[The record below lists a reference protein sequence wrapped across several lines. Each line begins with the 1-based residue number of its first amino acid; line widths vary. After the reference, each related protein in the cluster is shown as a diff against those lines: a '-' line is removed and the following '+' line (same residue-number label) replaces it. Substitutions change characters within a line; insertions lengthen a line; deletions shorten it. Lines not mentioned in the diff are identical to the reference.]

1 MDRRPLPTARSRHRS
16 FGIQDPD
23 PLPMQPSRT
32 LRIRYRQSIMPL
44 DDLTLELNTTPRP
57 APAPELEVMTRVL
70 RLPTRSPRQARS
82 IVRMQL
88 DRLSPLPASDTT
100 FDLVALRQ
108 DVGETV
114 YALGILRRSVLAD
127 AAFASQRTVAVTR
140 SIEDQDV
147 VFRFRN
153 AGAVD
158 DREARWLRH
167 APKVAI
173 LCLGLTA
180 VALAGDLRAEQWRER
195 RLPEIAAAKRL
206 AAQEVRQAGEQA
218 SARTDWAAL
227 ERADAATRFLCV
239 GGRIRAAAPAGVAVT
254 SATADPQQV
263 TLTMAGANGAALAN
277 AGGRAAPGA
286 DPNRPGPV
294 VFPREVCG

>member
-1 MDRRPLPTARSRHRS
+1 
-16 FGIQDPD
+16 
-23 PLPMQPSRT
+23 
-32 LRIRYRQSIMPL
+32 MPR
-44 DDLTLELNTTPRP
+44 DDLTLELNPTPRP
-57 APAPELEVMTRVL
+57 ASAPVLDLMTRVL

-88 DRLSPLPASDTT
+88 DRLSPLPASDTV
-100 FDLVALRQ
+100 FDLVVLRQ

-114 YALGILRRSVLAD
+114 YALGILRRSTLAD
-127 AAFASQRTVAVTR
+127 AAFASQRLVTVTR

-167 APKVAI
+167 APRIALV
-173 LCLGLTA
+173 CLGLAA
-180 VALAGDLRAEQWRER
+180 VALAGNLRAEQWRER

-206 AAQEVRQAGEQA
+206 AVQEARLADQQA
-218 SARTDWAAL
+218 SARAEWVSL
-227 ERADAATRFLCV
+227 ERADAATRLLCV
-239 GGRIRAAAPAGVAVT
+239 AGRVGGTLPAGVVVT
-254 SATADPQQV
+254 SAAADAQQV
-263 TLTMAGANGAALAN
+263 TLMLASGANGAALAN
-277 AGGRAAPGA
+277 AGGRAPPGA
-286 DPNRPGPV
+286 DPNRPGSV